1 MGHFHV
7 SAKVGSRGGGKSA
20 VASSAYRAA
29 EKLTDFQTGEV
40 KNFSRKQSVEATA
53 VLAPSEAPDWVYNRE
68 QLWNQAEQAERRSD
82 ARLYREFEVSLPR
95 ELPAEQRLDVVSDW
109 ARANFVSRGVVC
121 DVAVHNERA
130 SDGGDNPHAHVMV
143 TERRPDP
150 ETASGFSARK
160 ERSLDGRALVEQV
173 RQSWEHTANQA
184 LAQAQSE
191 TRIDHRSLEA
201 QRQEALERGDWASA
215 RALERE
221 PEPKVGV
228 AAVAMERRGET
239 TERGELWRQVRDGNQ
254 RQREYRALLEE
265 LEAEIAQEQQRQD
278 DAWVVTEAVTDLMGP
293 RKSLEQ
299 IKTEAD
305 RERAQQRA
313 QQPARPK
320 WETQTDLQIKLF
332 RWFNQAA
339 DLGRSQT
346 YLNKISQIDR
356 DVALRG
362 HEAMTEPAHAAM
374 QRDAQQWEAQ
384 QQRAQSAA
392 GDEQQRSRERWA
404 HYSRYAEDR
413 PVRRE
418 REVAQL
424 ALRDGYD
431 REAAERIVR
440 EDPHTR
446 EIAQRQGDAKAQK
459 HAQQIVR
466 AAATR
471 EQWARQQQRSPK
483 SQQAPPQPTESPTP
497 EGRPQKDTFRT
508 QASIERRR
516 ENEPAAAADQPSL
529 AGDEEPSQQQPPD
542 WAQRL
547 ARRQSNL
554 DRDQAQQLRS
564 ALGQDPPQHQPAAA
578 AGDWTPN
585 QQALDKLGHAAQQI
599 ERLLARTDKRSAQ
612 GYPSLETGSGYRVEQ
627 QGDALRVWA
636 PLGNEI
642 LRLEGPS
649 SDRRLSVGR
658 NIRPQDQQKL
668 EQMGNQIERDL
679 AREQQQRLERERGP
693 SLGL

>member
-40 KNFSRKQSVEATA
+40 KDFSRKQSVEATA

-68 QLWNQAEQAERRSD
+68 RLWNQAEQAERRSD

-95 ELPAEQRLDVVSDW
+95 ELPAQWRLEVVSDW
-109 ARANFVSRGVVC
+109 ARENFVSRGVVC
-121 DVAVHNERA
+121 DLAVHNERA

-173 RQSWEHTANQA
+173 RQSWEQTANQA

-191 TRIDHRSLEA
+191 TRIDCRSLEA
-201 QRQEALERGDWASA
+201 QRQKTLARGDWESA

-228 AAVAMERRGET
+228 AAAAMEHRGKTTKRGEI
-239 TERGELWRQVRDGNQ
+239 WRQVREGNQ

-299 IKTEAD
+299 IKAEAD
-305 RERAQQRA
+305 QQRA
-313 QQPARPK
+313 QRQSPAERESK
-320 WETQTDLQIKLF
+320 NDLQIKLF

-339 DLGRSQT
+339 DLGRSQA
-346 YLNKISQIDR
+346 YLNKISQLDR
-356 DVALRG
+356 DLALRG
-362 HEAMTEPAHAAM
+362 HEAMTEPARAAM

-384 QQRAQSAA
+384 QQAQSPAS
-392 GDEQQRSRERWA
+392 DEQQRSRKRWA

-483 SQQAPPQPTESPTP
+483 SQQVPPQPTESPTP
-497 EGRPQKDTFRT
+497 EERPQKDTPRT

-516 ENEPAAAADQPSL
+516 ENKPAAAADQPSP

-554 DRDQAQQLRS
+554 DRDRTQQLRS
-564 ALGQDPPQHQPAAA
+564 ALGQDPPQYQPAAA
-578 AGDWTPN
+578 AGDWTPD

-599 ERLLARTDKRSAQ
+599 ERLLARTDKRSAE
-612 GYPSLETGSGYRVEQ
+612 GYPSLESGSGYRFEQ

-649 SDRRLSVGR
+649 SDRRLSVSR
-658 NIRPQDQQKL
+658 EIRPQDQQKL

-679 AREQQQRLERERGP
+679 AREQQQRLERERGRGP
-693 SLGL
+693 SL

>member
-7 SAKVGSRGGGKSA
+7 SAKVGSRSGGKSA

-95 ELPAEQRLDVVSDW
+95 ELPAQWRLEVVSDW
-109 ARANFVSRGVVC
+109 ARENFVSRGVVC

-173 RQSWEHTANQA
+173 RQSWEQTANQA

-191 TRIDHRSLEA
+191 TRIDCRSLEA
-201 QRQEALERGDWASA
+201 QRQEVLERGDWASA

-228 AAVAMERRGET
+228 AAAAMERRGET
-239 TERGELWRQVRDGNQ
+239 TERGEIWRQVRDGNQ

-299 IKTEAD
+299 IKAEAD
-305 RERAQQRA
+305 RERAQRRS
-313 QQPARPK
+313 PAERESK
-320 WETQTDLQIKLF
+320 NDLQIKLF

-346 YLNKISQIDR
+346 YLNKISQLDR

-362 HEAMTEPAHAAM
+362 HEAMTEPARAAM

-384 QQRAQSAA
+384 QQQAQSPA
-392 GDEQQRSRERWA
+392 GDEEPSQHRSQPR
-404 HYSRYAEDR
+404 S
-413 PVRRE
+413 
-418 REVAQL
+418 AQSQ
-424 ALRDGYD
+424 
-431 REAAERIVR
+431 
-440 EDPHTR
+440 HT
-446 EIAQRQGDAKAQK
+446 
-459 HAQQIVR
+459 
-466 AAATR
+466 
-471 EQWARQQQRSPK
+471 
-483 SQQAPPQPTESPTP
+483 PPQQTESPAP
-497 EGRPQKDTFRT
+497 EEHQQKGAART
-508 QASIERRR
+508 QGPVEQRR
-516 ENEPAAAADQPSL
+516 ENEPAADPERLLDQQERKKL
-529 AGDEEPSQQQPPD
+529 AKLAQYIVGEHGPVGNQNYRLHAVRDNYRLDTRDGRGTLVDFANQRFWGGELKQQDLEVLQNTAQALDRKRQQQ
-542 WAQRL
+542 Q
-547 ARRQSNL
+547 N
-554 DRDQAQQLRS
+554 QAQQREPDW
-564 ALGQDPPQHQPAAA
+564 QPQRDQ
-578 AGDWTPN
+578 
-585 QQALDKLGHAAQQI
+585 
-599 ERLLARTDKRSAQ
+599 E
-612 GYPSLETGSGYRVEQ
+612 LE
-627 QGDALRVWA
+627 L
-636 PLGNEI
+636 
-642 LRLEGPS
+642 
-649 SDRRLSVGR
+649 
-658 NIRPQDQQKL
+658 
-668 EQMGNQIERDL
+668 
-679 AREQQQRLERERGP
+679 
-693 SLGL
+693 